1 MIRVVFL
8 GPPGAG
14 KGTQAQILERR
25 YGVRQISTGDI
36 LRRHRQEG
44 TPLGKE
50 AQAFMDRGDLVP
62 DALIIKMFEEE
73 LSDGSQGFILDGF
86 PRTVPQAE
94 ALDALLARLALPLSA
109 VILFDIG
116 REELI
121 KRLTGRWTNPRTGRV
136 YHEIYDPPKRPGI
149 DDDDGGPLVQRPD
162 DRLETVV
169 KRLDV
174 YEAQTAPLVDYYR
187 KTGLLVTIDATRPV
201 ETVTQQIVDALGSS
215 IAP

>member
-1 MIRVVFL
+1 
-8 GPPGAG
+8 
-14 KGTQAQILERR
+14 
-25 YGVRQISTGDI
+25 
-36 LRRHRQEG
+36 
-44 TPLGKE
+44 
-50 AQAFMDRGDLVP
+50 MDRGDLVP